1 MLSNH
6 DKAIQTYEALKKR
19 REEKQKRINQDFLG
33 HVVAN
38 MDRVYKKNSKG
49 RKRSGQI

>member
-6 DKAIQTYEALKKR
+6 DKAVQTYEALKKR
-19 REEKQKRINQDFLG
+19 REERQKKANQDFLG

-38 MDRVYKKNSKG
+38 MDRVYKKNSHG
-49 RKRSGQI
+49 RKRRGQL

>member
-33 HVVAN
+33 HVIAN
-38 MDRVYKKNSKG
+38 IDRTCNKNYKN
-49 RKRSGQI
+49 RKRIGQL

>member
-6 DKAIQTYEALKKR
+6 DKAVQTYEILKKR
-19 REEKQKRINQDFLG
+19 KEEKQKKTYQDFLG

-38 MDRVYKKNSKG
+38 MDRVYRKNSHG
-49 RKRSGQI
+49 RKRRGQL